1 MDHVTSLRLR
11 VKGLSCFEG
20 HLHLNAAAVT
30 TGVTSSA
37 DLVILDGLLG
47 TQSLC
52 VVVLEGQ
59 EEQSPGTG
67 PSRNCTLAK
76 PHRANT
82 AIQMHSKRGYDK
94 RIIRLQ

>member
-47 TQSLC
+47 TVAVCGSSGRSAGA
-52 VVVLEGQ
+52 V
-59 EEQSPGTG
+59 T
-67 PSRNCTLAK
+67 RYW
-76 PHRANT
+76 
-82 AIQMHSKRGYDK
+82 AIT
-94 RIIRLQ
+94 